1 MRYTLLVLALVGSV
15 LDRIVQASTA
25 GPGMAAARQAHQVF
39 TERGGAFED
48 GDPFFEERTQAF
60 LDWFVLGYR
69 EESGRTAAERF
80 LAAHPSMSEDER
92 LAVVGLC
99 RAMRGLFRIEDV
111 SGGIVRC
118 TELLGGAAFA
128 AEPLGD
134 ASGLG
139 RGDVADG
146 HVVPFRGQ
154 VVLCKGLVFHPREAE
169 PAVESVVRGAR
180 AAGIPREVLLFA
192 LLHMRMRYDR
202 YRGIRAEKIYRFP
215 FRGFP

>member
-1 MRYTLLVLALVGSV
+1 MLALVGSV
-15 LDRIVQASTA
+15 LDRVVQASTEGA
-25 GPGMAAARQAHQVF
+25 GMAAARHAHEVF
-39 TERGGAFED
+39 AARGGAFED

-69 EESGRTAAERF
+69 DESGRTTAERF
-80 LAAHPSMSEDER
+80 LAGHPEMPEDER

-99 RAMRGLFRIEDV
+99 LAMRGLFRIEDTA
-111 SGGIVRC
+111 GGIVRC

-134 ASGLG
+134 VSGLG

-146 HVVPFRGQ
+146 HVVPFRGR
-154 VVLCKGLVFHPREAE
+154 VVLCKGLVFHPREAQ
-169 PAVESVVRGAR
+169 PAVQDVVQGAR
-180 AAGIPREVLLFA
+180 AAGVPREELLFA